1 MVPWRTIGPALEDY
15 WLNGP
20 FQPRAECFH
29 SLALPR
35 TPKGRE
41 GGDQNLSR
49 GKEVGRGWVASR
61 ALMCLMRC
69 RCEGVAVRRGG
80 ADEAERRDD
89 TAGAGR
95 AIGRMISANRDRE
108 DDLSQSG

>member
-41 GGDQNLSR
+41 DSAMVEQLQHQ
-49 GKEVGRGWVASR
+49 VALVE
-61 ALMCLMRC
+61 AMK
-69 RCEGVAVRRGG
+69 AV
-80 ADEAERRDD
+80 
-89 TAGAGR
+89 AGR
-95 AIGRMISANRDRE
+95 SWPPLAVT
-108 DDLSQSG
+108 